1 MHVDWLGEQA
11 KAQGVLHVA
20 SSLAVFSVLLF
31 VARMGTKKKK
41 RSKRISSGRVSLSKE
56 PSINLFE
63 VRVNRKKHDIL
74 GQRLKSDRGLPG
86 ISRSKAIQKV
96 CHLVFV
102 NQQIVYTRCTHS
114 VLIKVTG
121 ESSIEIF
128 ATKNEAVYISP
139 RVHVSNKLTRVK
151 YSYWNAITTI

>member
-1 MHVDWLGEQA
+1 ML
-11 KAQGVLHVA
+11 A

-31 VARMGTKKKK
+31 VARMGTKKKR

-102 NQQIVYTRCTHS
+102 NQQI
-114 VLIKVTG
+114 I
-121 ESSIEIF
+121 
-128 ATKNEAVYISP
+128 
-139 RVHVSNKLTRVK
+139 
-151 YSYWNAITTI
+151 